1 MIESRNFLF
10 LFYGL
15 AAAWLLIGAYVVYLV
30 RRESKIQKSLENLR
44 NLVKHS
50 ER

>member
-1 MIESRNFLF
+1 MIETRNFLF

-15 AAAWLLIGAYVVYLV
+15 AAAWLLLGGYVVYLV
-30 RRESKIQKSLENLR
+30 RRESRIQKSLENLR
-44 NLVKHS
+44 SLVKHS